1 MTKIKLIAE
10 GKAGETNGIVLA
22 QLVVSLPMSL
32 DSMMWVGMSGSVVL
46 IGFTTQTRSDD
57 RPICLPTKVAISK
70 NDVFYE
76 VAPGMIL
83 KIVAYELLFA

>member
-1 MTKIKLIAE
+1 
-10 GKAGETNGIVLA
+10 
-22 QLVVSLPMSL
+22 
-32 DSMMWVGMSGSVVL
+32 MSGNVVL